1 MPANLPPQYHI
12 TEAKLKEAKAPE
24 EKISIYEE
32 LLSIAPKHKGTE
44 NLQKDLKTKIAKLR
58 KILGSKKKT
67 KKELLYIVK
76 KEGGAQVV
84 ITGPPN
90 SGKSSL
96 LNALTNAKAKTS
108 EYPFTTKIPQP
119 AMMPYEDILIQLID
133 TPPLTNDFSPGWL
146 KSILKNADI
155 LIIVFDLSKKNEVDD
170 FFKLLKNLKI
180 DHKKTLLI
188 GNKID
193 LEKSKQ
199 NIKKM
204 GTFPQES
211 VVVSCLEKTGLEEL
225 KQKIFELAEIVR
237 VYTKSPNRETDFAH
251 PFTLAKGSKLLDLA
265 QEIHYD
271 LAEKFKY
278 ARLFRKDLRKP
289 IIVGKEYV
297 LQDKDVIE
305 IHA

>member
-1 MPANLPPQYHI
+1 MPANLPPQYHT

-32 LLSIAPKHKGTE
+32 LLSIVPKHKGTE

-58 KILGSKKKT
+58 KILRSKKKT
-67 KKELLYIVK
+67 KKELLYVVK
-76 KEGGAQVV
+76 KEGAAQVV

-96 LNALTNAKAKTS
+96 LNALTNARAKIGK
-108 EYPFTTKIPQP
+108 YLFTTKIPQP
-119 AMMPYEDILIQLID
+119 AMMPYEDILIQLVD

-146 KSILKNADI
+146 KDILKEADVL
-155 LIIVFDLSKKNEVDD
+155 LIVLDASKEMDD
-170 FFKLLKNLKI
+170 FLGLLKNLKI
-180 DHKKTLLI
+180 ENKKTLI
-188 GNKID
+188 VDNKAD
-193 LEKSKQ
+193 LL
-199 NIKKM
+199 
-204 GTFPQES
+204 G
-211 VVVSCLEKTGLEEL
+211 TGLENL
-225 KQKIFELAEIVR
+225 KQKMFNLAEIVR
-237 VYTKSPNRETDFAH
+237 VYTKSPNREIDFAH
-251 PFTLAKGSKLLDLA
+251 PFALAKDSKLLDLA

>member
-1 MPANLPPQYHI
+1 MPANLPPQYHT

-32 LLSIAPKHKGTE
+32 LLSIVPKHKGTE

-58 KILGSKKKT
+58 KILRSKKKT
-67 KKELLYIVK
+67 KKELLYVVK
-76 KEGGAQVV
+76 KEGAAQVV

-96 LNALTNAKAKTS
+96 LNALTNARAKIGK
-108 EYPFTTKIPQP
+108 YLFTTKIPQP
-119 AMMPYEDILIQLID
+119 AMMPYEDILIQLVD
-133 TPPLTNDFSPGWL
+133 TPPITKDFSPGWL
-146 KSILKNADI
+146 KE
-155 LIIVFDLSKKNEVDD
+155 LIKTANGVLLVFDITEPVDSYLIEEIKRLNKKIILV
-170 FFKLLKNLKI
+170 
-180 DHKKTLLI
+180 

-193 LEKSKQ
+193 LIE
-199 NIKKM
+199 NIPNLA
-204 GTFPQES
+204 FLQES
-211 VVVSCLEKTGLEEL
+211 KIREVSCVKKIGLETL
-225 KQKIFELAEIVR
+225 KQEIFNLAEIVR

-251 PFTLAKGSKLLDLA
+251 PFTLAKDSKLLDLA